1 MFYEVEAKGHVRV
14 LPKFFGDDT
23 NQAIMKSLNKQYEGF
38 ISKDF
43 GVVIGV
49 TDIKEVNEGII
60 ISGDGAAYYSTV
72 FNLLTFKPELQ
83 EVVLGKIADITDFGA
98 FITVGPIDGMIHV
111 SQTMDDFVSFGKSN
125 VLTGK
130 ESKHNLKVGD
140 LCRARIIA
148 VSYKDL
154 SNPRVGLTMRQHR
167 LGALAWIDEDLKKE
181 KDKKT
186 PSEKEPEKKDKKA
199 AGKKEKK

>member
-23 NQAIMKSLNKQYEGF
+23 NAAIMKSLGKQYEGF

-60 ISGDGAAYYSTV
+60 IPGDGAAYYSTV
-72 FNLLTFKPELQ
+72 FSMLTYKPELQ
-83 EVVLGKIADITDFGA
+83 EVILGKIADITDFGA
-98 FITVGPIDGMIHV
+98 FITIGPIDGMIHV

-154 SNPRVGLTMRQHR
+154 SNPRIGLTMRQHR
-167 LGALAWIDEDLKKE
+167 LGALSWIEDDLKKE
-181 KDKKT
+181 KKGSS
-186 PSEKEPEKKDKKA
+186 SEKAEKSEKTE
-199 AGKKEKK
+199 KKEKKEKK

>member
-23 NQAIMKSLNKQYEGF
+23 NAAIMKSLGKQYDGF

-60 ISGDGAAYYSTV
+60 IPGDGAAYYSTV
-72 FNLLTFKPELQ
+72 FSMLTYKPELQ

-98 FITVGPIDGMIHV
+98 FITIGPIDGMIHV
-111 SQTMDDFVSFGKSN
+111 SQTMDDFVSFGKSS

-140 LCRARIIA
+140 VCRARIIA
-148 VSYKDL
+148 VSYKDI
-154 SNPRVGLTMRQHR
+154 SSPRIGLTMRQHR
-167 LGALAWIDEDLKKE
+167 LGALSWIEDDLKKANKAPE
-181 KDKKT
+181 EKT
-186 PSEKEPEKKDKKA
+186 PTQKKFEKKA
-199 AGKKEKK
+199 KKER

>member
-14 LPKFFGDDT
+14 LPKFFGDD
-23 NQAIMKSLNKQYEGF
+23 NNEAIMKSLSKQYDGF

-60 ISGDGAAYYSTV
+60 IPGDGAAYYNTV
-72 FNLLTFKPELQ
+72 FTMLTYKPELQ

-98 FITVGPIDGMIHV
+98 FITIGPIDGMIHV

-154 SNPRVGLTMRQHR
+154 SNPRIGLTMRQHR
-167 LGALAWIDEDLKKE
+167 LGALTWIDDDLKKE
-181 KDKKT
+181 KKG
-186 PSEKEPEKKDKKA
+186 PSSEKAEKTEKTE
-199 AGKKEKK
+199 KKEKKKEK